1 MTPAELAA
9 IFRTVP
15 PGPKLRIYGL
25 AWELVDK
32 EGRVDISKVTERLP
46 DLNLAEA
53 EARTHMDGI
62 AKLRDALNW
71 LMRDGHQA

>member
-9 IFRTVP
+9 IFRTLP
-15 PGPKLRIYGL
+15 PGPKLRIYEL

-32 EGRVDISKVTERLP
+32 EGRVDMSKVTERTS

-53 EARTHMDGI
+53 EVRTHTDRI

-71 LMRDGHQA
+71 LMRDDHQA

>member
-32 EGRVDISKVTERLP
+32 DGRIEVSKVVERLP
-46 DLNLAEA
+46 DLNLAET
-53 EARTHMDGI
+53 ETKTHTERI
-62 AKLRDALNW
+62 AKLRDALDW

>member
-9 IFRTVP
+9 IFRTLP
-15 PGPKLRIYGL
+15 PGPKLRIYEL

-32 EGRVDISKVTERLP
+32 EGRVDMSKVTERTP

-53 EARTHMDGI
+53 EVRTHTDGI

-71 LMRDGHQA
+71 MMRDGHQA